1 MYWKKNKR
9 ILNTRR
15 RLLERRLA
23 ARQSP
28 AFCSIFFNTHQNKDV
43 AMISRNVFLVLLG
56 LSFLAACK
64 QTASVSEKDRLSN
77 YHFNQVR
84 LADGVPLNLTLNLRW
99 HVADPESFYRQQL
112 HPDTFQNHVMF
123 PRCEEALRSMAHHY
137 TSVDSVFL
145 GQRERF
151 LNDVKNT
158 VAAVLGADGIG
169 VKEVIVSEL
178 EFPESYTLAM
188 EQAGL
193 LRQEFERIR
202 RTNAVELAVAD
213 ADRRK
218 AEAMARVQIAQE
230 EANARIRDIQART
243 EERNRAAELA
253 KAETEVQI
261 EAKKAVIA
269 ADRQRQL
276 NEVEIE
282 KVAKLQGL
290 ELLKLKQADSVEV
303 ERHSTLARV
312 YGDNPNYASFVVNK
326 EMASKVN
333 IAVVPAGTTPSVF
346 DDLFKKQ

>member
-1 MYWKKNKR
+1 
-9 ILNTRR
+9 
-15 RLLERRLA
+15 
-23 ARQSP
+23 
-28 AFCSIFFNTHQNKDV
+28 
-43 AMISRNVFLVLLG
+43 MISRNVFLVLVG
-56 LSFLAACK
+56 LSLLAACK
-64 QTASVSEKDRLSN
+64 QTASKTEKDRLSN
-77 YHFNQVR
+77 YHFGQVR
-84 LADGVPLNLTLNLRW
+84 LADGVPLDLSVNLRW
-99 HVADPESFYRQQL
+99 QVADPETFYRQQL
-112 HPDTFQNHVMF
+112 HPDTFQRHVMF

-137 TSVDSVFL
+137 TSVDSIFL
-145 GQRERF
+145 RQRERF

-158 VAAVLGADGIG
+158 LAAALGTDGIT

-178 EFPESYTLAM
+178 KFPDSYTSAM

-202 RTNAVELAVAD
+202 RQNAVELAVAD

-290 ELLKLKQADSVEV
+290 ELLKQKQNDSVEV

-312 YGDNPNYASFVVNK
+312 YADNPNYATFVVNK
-326 EMASKVN
+326 ELASKVN
-333 IAVVPAGTTPSVF
+333 IAVVPAGANPSVF
-346 DDLFKKQ
+346 DNLINGAIKKE

>member
-1 MYWKKNKR
+1 
-9 ILNTRR
+9 
-15 RLLERRLA
+15 
-23 ARQSP
+23 
-28 AFCSIFFNTHQNKDV
+28 
-43 AMISRNVFLVLLG
+43 MISRNVFLVLLG
-56 LSFLAACK
+56 LSLLAACK
-64 QTASVSEKDRLSN
+64 QTAFKTEKDRLSN
-77 YHFNQVR
+77 YHFGQVR
-84 LADGVPLNLTLNLRW
+84 LADGVPLDLSVNLRW
-99 HVADPESFYRQQL
+99 QVADPETFYRQQL
-112 HPDTFQNHVMF
+112 HPDTFQRHVLF

-137 TSVDSVFL
+137 PSVDSIFL
-145 GQRERF
+145 RQRERF

-158 VAAVLGADGIG
+158 VAAALGTDGIT

-178 EFPESYTLAM
+178 KFPDSYTSAM

-202 RTNAVELAVAD
+202 RQNAVELAVAD

-290 ELLKLKQADSVEV
+290 ELLKQKQNDSVEV

-312 YGDNPNYASFVVNK
+312 YAENPNYATFVVNK
-326 EMASKVN
+326 ELASKVN
-333 IAVVPAGTTPSVF
+333 IAVVPAGANPSVF
-346 DDLFKKQ
+346 DNLINGTIKKE

>member
-1 MYWKKNKR
+1 
-9 ILNTRR
+9 
-15 RLLERRLA
+15 
-23 ARQSP
+23 
-28 AFCSIFFNTHQNKDV
+28 
-43 AMISRNVFLVLLG
+43 MISRNVFLALFG
-56 LSFLAACK
+56 LSLLAACK
-64 QTASVSEKDRLSN
+64 QTVSETEKDRLSN
-77 YHFNQVR
+77 YHFGQVR
-84 LADGVPLNLTLNLRW
+84 LADGVPLDLSVNLRW
-99 HVADPESFYRQQL
+99 QVADPETFYRQQL
-112 HPDTFQNHVMF
+112 HPDSFQRHIMF

-137 TSVDSVFL
+137 TSVDSIFL
-145 GQRERF
+145 RQRERF

-158 VAAVLGADGIG
+158 LAAALGTDGVS

-178 EFPESYTLAM
+178 KFPDSYTSAM

-202 RTNAVELAVAD
+202 RQNAVELAVAD

-290 ELLKLKQADSVEV
+290 ELLKQKQNDSVEV

-312 YGDNPNYASFVVNK
+312 YADNPNYATFVVNK
-326 EMASKVN
+326 ELASKVN
-333 IAVVPAGTTPSVF
+333 IAVVPAGTNPSVF
-346 DDLFKKQ
+346 DNLINGTAPGKKD

>member
-1 MYWKKNKR
+1 M
-9 ILNTRR
+9 L
-15 RLLERRLA
+15 
-23 ARQSP
+23 
-28 AFCSIFFNTHQNKDV
+28 
-43 AMISRNVFLVLLG
+43 SRNVFFALLG
-56 LSFLAACK
+56 LTLLAACK
-64 QTASVSEKDRLSN
+64 QTASETEKDRLSN
-77 YHFNQVR
+77 YHFGQVR
-84 LADGVPLNLTLNLRW
+84 LADGVPLDLSLNLRW
-99 HVADPESFYRQQL
+99 QVTDPETFYRQQL
-112 HPDTFQNHVMF
+112 HPDTFQRHVMF

-137 TSVDSVFL
+137 VSVDSIFL
-145 GQRERF
+145 RQRERF

-158 VAAVLGADGIG
+158 VAAALGADGIS

-178 EFPESYTLAM
+178 KFPDSYTTAM

-202 RTNAVELAVAD
+202 RQNAVELAVAD

-290 ELLKLKQADSVEV
+290 ELLKQKQNDSVEV

-312 YGDNPNYASFVVNK
+312 YAENPNYAAFVVNK
-326 EMASKVN
+326 ELASKVN
-333 IAVVPAGTTPSVF
+333 IAVVPAGANPNVF
-346 DDLFKKQ
+346 DNLINGSKKE

>member
-1 MYWKKNKR
+1 M
-9 ILNTRR
+9 L
-15 RLLERRLA
+15 
-23 ARQSP
+23 
-28 AFCSIFFNTHQNKDV
+28 
-43 AMISRNVFLVLLG
+43 SRNVFFALLG
-56 LSFLAACK
+56 LTLLAACK
-64 QTASVSEKDRLSN
+64 QTASETEKDRLSN
-77 YHFNQVR
+77 YHFGQVR
-84 LADGVPLNLTLNLRW
+84 LADGVPLDLSLNLRW
-99 HVADPESFYRQQL
+99 QVTDPETFYRQQL
-112 HPDTFQNHVMF
+112 HPDTFQRHVMF

-137 TSVDSVFL
+137 VSVDSIFL
-145 GQRERF
+145 RQRERF

-158 VAAVLGADGIG
+158 VAAALGADGIS

-178 EFPESYTLAM
+178 KFPDSYTSAM

-202 RTNAVELAVAD
+202 RQNAVELAVAD

-290 ELLKLKQADSVEV
+290 ELLKQKQNDSVEV

-312 YGDNPNYASFVVNK
+312 YAENPNYAAFVVNK
-326 EMASKVN
+326 ELASKVN
-333 IAVVPAGTTPSVF
+333 IAVVPAGANPNVF
-346 DDLFKKQ
+346 DNLINGSKKE

>member
-1 MYWKKNKR
+1 
-9 ILNTRR
+9 
-15 RLLERRLA
+15 
-23 ARQSP
+23 
-28 AFCSIFFNTHQNKDV
+28 
-43 AMISRNVFLVLLG
+43 MISRNVFLVLVG
-56 LSFLAACK
+56 LSLLAACK
-64 QTASVSEKDRLSN
+64 QTASKTEKDRLSN
-77 YHFNQVR
+77 YHFGQVR
-84 LADGVPLNLTLNLRW
+84 LADGVPLDLAVNLRW
-99 HVADPESFYRQQL
+99 QVTDPETFYRQQL
-112 HPDTFQNHVMF
+112 HPDTFQRHVMF

-137 TSVDSVFL
+137 ASVDSIFL
-145 GQRERF
+145 RQRERF

-158 VAAVLGADGIG
+158 VAAALGTDGIT

-178 EFPESYTLAM
+178 KFPDSYTSAM

-202 RTNAVELAVAD
+202 RQNAVELAVAD

-290 ELLKLKQADSVEV
+290 DLLKQKQNDSVEV

-312 YGDNPNYASFVVNK
+312 YADNPNYATFVVNK
-326 EMASKVN
+326 ELASKVN
-333 IAVVPAGTTPSVF
+333 IAVVPAGANPSVF
-346 DDLFKKQ
+346 DNLINGTIKKE

>member
-1 MYWKKNKR
+1 
-9 ILNTRR
+9 
-15 RLLERRLA
+15 
-23 ARQSP
+23 
-28 AFCSIFFNTHQNKDV
+28 
-43 AMISRNVFLVLLG
+43 MISRNVFLALFS
-56 LSFLAACK
+56 LSLLAACK
-64 QTASVSEKDRLSN
+64 QTVSKTEKDRLSN
-77 YHFNQVR
+77 YHFGQVR
-84 LADGVPLNLTLNLRW
+84 LADGVPLDLSVNLRW
-99 HVADPESFYRQQL
+99 QVADPETFYRQQL
-112 HPDTFQNHVMF
+112 HPDSFQRHIMF

-137 TSVDSVFL
+137 TSVDSIFL
-145 GQRERF
+145 RQRERF

-158 VAAVLGADGIG
+158 LAAALGTDGVS

-178 EFPESYTLAM
+178 KFPDSYTSAM

-202 RTNAVELAVAD
+202 RQNAVELAVAD

-290 ELLKLKQADSVEV
+290 ELLKQKQNDSVEV

-312 YGDNPNYASFVVNK
+312 YADNPNYATFVVNK
-326 EMASKVN
+326 ELASKVN
-333 IAVVPAGTTPSVF
+333 IAVVPAGTNPSVF
-346 DDLFKKQ
+346 DNLINGTAPGKKD

>member
-1 MYWKKNKR
+1 
-9 ILNTRR
+9 
-15 RLLERRLA
+15 
-23 ARQSP
+23 
-28 AFCSIFFNTHQNKDV
+28 
-43 AMISRNVFLVLLG
+43 MISRNVFLVLLG
-56 LSFLAACK
+56 LSLLAACK
-64 QTASVSEKDRLSN
+64 QTAFKTEKDRLSN
-77 YHFNQVR
+77 YHFGQVR
-84 LADGVPLNLTLNLRW
+84 LADGVPLDLSVNLRW
-99 HVADPESFYRQQL
+99 HVADPETFYRQQL
-112 HPDTFQNHVMF
+112 HPDTFQRHVLF

-137 TSVDSVFL
+137 PSVDSIFL
-145 GQRERF
+145 RQRERF

-158 VAAVLGADGIG
+158 VAAALGTDGIT

-178 EFPESYTLAM
+178 KFPDSYTSAM

-202 RTNAVELAVAD
+202 RQNAVELAVAD

-290 ELLKLKQADSVEV
+290 ELLKQKQNDSVEV

-312 YGDNPNYASFVVNK
+312 YAENPNYATFVVNK
-326 EMASKVN
+326 ELASKVN
-333 IAVVPAGTTPSVF
+333 IAVVPAGANPSVF
-346 DDLFKKQ
+346 DNLINGTSKKE

>member
-1 MYWKKNKR
+1 M
-9 ILNTRR
+9 L
-15 RLLERRLA
+15 
-23 ARQSP
+23 
-28 AFCSIFFNTHQNKDV
+28 
-43 AMISRNVFLVLLG
+43 SRNVFFALLG
-56 LSFLAACK
+56 LTLLAACK
-64 QTASVSEKDRLSN
+64 QTASETEKDRLSN
-77 YHFNQVR
+77 YHFGQVR
-84 LADGVPLNLTLNLRW
+84 LADGVPLDLSLNLRW
-99 HVADPESFYRQQL
+99 QVTDPETFYRQQL
-112 HPDTFQNHVMF
+112 HPDTFQRHIMF

-137 TSVDSVFL
+137 PSVDSIFL
-145 GQRERF
+145 RQRERF

-158 VAAVLGADGIG
+158 VAAALGADGIS

-178 EFPESYTLAM
+178 KFPDSYTSAM

-202 RTNAVELAVAD
+202 RQNAVELAVAD

-290 ELLKLKQADSVEV
+290 ELLKQKQNDSVEV

-312 YGDNPNYASFVVNK
+312 YAENPNYAAFVVNK
-326 EMASKVN
+326 ELASKVN
-333 IAVVPAGTTPSVF
+333 IAVVPAGANPNVF
-346 DDLFKKQ
+346 DNLINGSKKE

>member
-1 MYWKKNKR
+1 M
-9 ILNTRR
+9 I
-15 RLLERRLA
+15 
-23 ARQSP
+23 ARTVS
-28 AFCSIFFNTHQNKDV
+28 
-43 AMISRNVFLVLLG
+43 LVLLSCM
-56 LSFLAACK
+56 LLAACK
-64 QTASVSEKDRLSN
+64 QNTADPEKDHLSS
-77 YHFNQVR
+77 YHFAQVR
-84 LADGVPLNLTLNLRW
+84 LADGVPLDISVNIRW
-99 HVADPESFYRQQL
+99 QVQEPETFYRQQL
-112 HPDTFQNHVMF
+112 HPDTFQRHVLF

-137 TSVDSVFL
+137 PSVDSIFL
-145 GQRERF
+145 RQRERF

-158 VAAVLGADGIG
+158 LAAALNTDGIG
-169 VKEVIVSEL
+169 AKEVIVSEL
-178 EFPESYTLAM
+178 KFPDTYTTAM

-202 RTNAVELAVAD
+202 RQSSVEIAMAD
-213 ADRRK
+213 AERKK

-282 KVAKLQGL
+282 KVSKLQNL
-290 ELLKLKQADSVEV
+290 DLLKQKQTDSVEV
-303 ERHSTLARV
+303 NRHNTLARV
-312 YGDNPNYASFVVNK
+312 YAENPNYATFVVNK

-333 IAVVPAGTTPSVF
+333 IAVVPAGTNANVF
-346 DDLFKKQ
+346 DNLINGTVPGKKQ

>member
-1 MYWKKNKR
+1 
-9 ILNTRR
+9 
-15 RLLERRLA
+15 
-23 ARQSP
+23 
-28 AFCSIFFNTHQNKDV
+28 
-43 AMISRNVFLVLLG
+43 MISRNVFLVLLG
-56 LSFLAACK
+56 LSLLAACK
-64 QTASVSEKDRLSN
+64 QTASKTEKDRLSN
-77 YHFNQVR
+77 YHFGQVR
-84 LADGVPLNLTLNLRW
+84 LADGVPLDLAVNLRW
-99 HVADPESFYRQQL
+99 QVTDPETFYRQQL
-112 HPDTFQNHVMF
+112 HPDTFQRHVMF

-137 TSVDSVFL
+137 ASVDSIFL
-145 GQRERF
+145 RQRERF

-158 VAAVLGADGIG
+158 VAAALGTDGIT

-178 EFPESYTLAM
+178 KFPDSYTSAM

-202 RTNAVELAVAD
+202 RQNAVELAVAD

-290 ELLKLKQADSVEV
+290 DLLKQKQNDSVEV

-312 YGDNPNYASFVVNK
+312 YADNPNYATFVVNK
-326 EMASKVN
+326 ELASKVN
-333 IAVVPAGTTPSVF
+333 IAVVPAGANPSVF
-346 DDLFKKQ
+346 DNLINGTIKKE

>member
-1 MYWKKNKR
+1 
-9 ILNTRR
+9 
-15 RLLERRLA
+15 
-23 ARQSP
+23 
-28 AFCSIFFNTHQNKDV
+28 
-43 AMISRNVFLVLLG
+43 MISRNVFLVLVG
-56 LSFLAACK
+56 LSLLAACK
-64 QTASVSEKDRLSN
+64 QTASKTEKDRLSN
-77 YHFNQVR
+77 YHFGQVR
-84 LADGVPLNLTLNLRW
+84 LADGVPLDLAVNLRW
-99 HVADPESFYRQQL
+99 QVTDPKTFYRQQL
-112 HPDTFQNHVMF
+112 HPDTFQRHVMF

-137 TSVDSVFL
+137 ASVDSIFL
-145 GQRERF
+145 RQRERF

-158 VAAVLGADGIG
+158 VAAALGTDGIT

-178 EFPESYTLAM
+178 KFPDSYTSAM

-202 RTNAVELAVAD
+202 RQNAVELAVAD

-290 ELLKLKQADSVEV
+290 DLLKQKQNDSVEV

-312 YGDNPNYASFVVNK
+312 YADNPNYATFVVNK
-326 EMASKVN
+326 ELASKVN
-333 IAVVPAGTTPSVF
+333 IAVVPAGANPSVF
-346 DDLFKKQ
+346 DNLINGTIKKE

>member
-1 MYWKKNKR
+1 
-9 ILNTRR
+9 
-15 RLLERRLA
+15 
-23 ARQSP
+23 
-28 AFCSIFFNTHQNKDV
+28 
-43 AMISRNVFLVLLG
+43 MISRNVFLVLVG
-56 LSFLAACK
+56 LSLLAACK
-64 QTASVSEKDRLSN
+64 QTASKTEKDRLSN
-77 YHFNQVR
+77 YHFGQVR
-84 LADGVPLNLTLNLRW
+84 LADGVPLDLAVNLRW
-99 HVADPESFYRQQL
+99 QVTDPETFYRQQL
-112 HPDTFQNHVMF
+112 HPDTFQRHVMF

-137 TSVDSVFL
+137 ASVDSIFL
-145 GQRERF
+145 RQRERF

-158 VAAVLGADGIG
+158 VAAALGTDGIT

-178 EFPESYTLAM
+178 KFPDSYTSAM

-202 RTNAVELAVAD
+202 RQNAVELAVAD

-290 ELLKLKQADSVEV
+290 DLLKQKQNDSVEV

-312 YGDNPNYASFVVNK
+312 YADNPNYATFVVNK
-326 EMASKVN
+326 ELASKVN
-333 IAVVPAGTTPSVF
+333 IAVVPAGANPSVF
-346 DDLFKKQ
+346 DNLINGTIKKD